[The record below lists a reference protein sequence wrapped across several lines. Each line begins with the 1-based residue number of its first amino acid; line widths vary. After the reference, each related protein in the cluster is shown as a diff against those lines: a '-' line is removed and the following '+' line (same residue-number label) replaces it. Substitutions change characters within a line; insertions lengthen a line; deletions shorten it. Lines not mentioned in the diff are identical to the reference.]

1 MAIDSLPYGTT
12 GLAASLHVRYR
23 DSTGKVYN
31 VATGLAETW
40 ADANYADYKY
50 VGDLAE
56 DGTSGNYNWTTPT
69 AVANWPSYSFTV
81 HRNVGGTPSTDPQIG
96 EGEEEGTTE
105 VQTGTSL
112 SPTRPLHLYHFGPAG
127 TLVDTVG
134 TPTLEVTRQDNAAV
148 VVAAGTAMTRIAA
161 GVYRYTL
168 AETGLVY
175 NWTASYVYPAGAPQ
189 EKSFVSFPLPL
200 HYATTAG
207 VFKKLGEGN
216 ARLIADLNNAD
227 SATDQNE
234 AIDDAVAEA
243 DSVVNLIL
251 ATASPPPAQ
260 LATGTLVTSTH
271 AWVNR
276 VISDAANLIAA
287 GILINKREQDRGV
300 PEDQRAG
307 NGRIND
313 GKAMLTALVANGLSG
328 VELEEEDETP
338 GAGQFSFVPI
348 NRDVCESTSDENT
361 RPMLWY

>member
-1 MAIDSLPYGTT
+1 MIAPGADNTSTHAFVYFDAAGAVYDGGT
-12 GLAASLHVRYR
+12 Y
-23 DSTGKVYN
+23 
-31 VATGLAETW
+31 AEW
-40 ADANYADYKY
+40 ADADVADYMQT
-50 VGDLAE
+50 ATRQ
-56 DGTSGNYNWTTPT
+56 GTTSNY
-69 AVANWPSYSFTV
+69 
-81 HRNVGGTPSTDPQIG
+81 
-96 EGEEEGTTE
+96 EGEPPANATQFQLWVWTGSLATSYVVYDGDIEPTD
-105 VQTGTSL
+105 VVIQTGTGL
-112 SPTRPLHLYHFGPAG
+112 PATRDLTLYHYGPAG
-127 TLVDTVG
+127 TLTDTVG

-148 VVAAGTAMTRIAA
+148 VVAAGTAMTRVAA

-200 HYATTAG
+200 HYATSAG

-260 LATGTLVTSTH
+260 LASGMLVTSTH

-313 GKAMLTALVANGLSG
+313 GKAMLTALVDNGLPG

-361 RPMLWY
+361 RPLLWY